1 MTQREARFR
10 VAVGAALRPGIRAAT
25 RTDPTVGHFDA
36 GMMAHRSGRQRAL
49 QIGTWIAPGPSGGD
63 SVAKHLTDSLFK
75 PMCGVE
81 ISALLDP
88 SKH

>member
-1 MTQREARFR
+1 
-10 VAVGAALRPGIRAAT
+10 
-25 RTDPTVGHFDA
+25 
-36 GMMAHRSGRQRAL
+36 MMAHRSGRQRAL